1 MQHIEEAGIHSGDSA
16 CSLPPVNL
24 SQEMIEKVE
33 QQTKVIALGL
43 GVVGLMNVQYAI
55 YQDEIYLIE
64 VNPRASRT
72 VPFVSKATGMPL
84 AKVATRVMMGEKLV
98 DALSY
103 YDKYDI
109 VEVANG
115 LRRPKLKG
123 HVSVKEAVFPFH
135 KLYGADLVLSPEM
148 KSTGEVMGISKNF
161 GVSFA
166 KAQLSAGN
174 KIPTGG
180 TCFLS
185 FVDTDKVHAAE
196 IARGLLKHGFKLV
209 ATKGTQSIL
218 VEAGIT
224 CERVLKIS
232 EGRPN
237 IEDSM
242 KNDEIAMAINTSD
255 NNTSKKDAVVIR
267 QEVLRRSIP
276 YFTTLSAARALILAL
291 DEMGDGSWTK
301 STALQDFL
309 V

>member
-1 MQHIEEAGIHSGDSA
+1 
-16 CSLPPVNL
+16 
-24 SQEMIEKVE
+24 
-33 QQTKVIALGL
+33 
-43 GVVGLMNVQYAI
+43 
-55 YQDEIYLIE
+55 
-64 VNPRASRT
+64 
-72 VPFVSKATGMPL
+72 MPL
-84 AKVATRVMMGEKLV
+84 AKVATRVMVGETLRSS
-98 DALSY
+98 LEY
-103 YDKYDI
+103 YDRYDI
-109 VEVANG
+109 VQEVNG
-115 LRRPKLKG
+115 LLKPKLKG

-135 KLYGADLVLSPEM
+135 KLVGADLVLSPEM

-174 KIPTGG
+174 KIPTEG

-185 FVDTDKVHAAE
+185 FVDADKIHAAE
-196 IARGLLKHGFKLV
+196 IGKGLVDNGFKLV
-209 ATKGTQSIL
+209 ATKGTQTIL
-218 VEAGIT
+218 EKAGIP

-242 KNDEIAMAINTSD
+242 KNDEITMAINTSD

-291 DEMGDGSWTK
+291 NEMKNDSW
-301 STALQDFL
+301 SDVSAIQDFL
-309 V
+309 N

>member
-1 MQHIEEAGIHSGDSA
+1 
-16 CSLPPVNL
+16 
-24 SQEMIEKVE
+24 MIAKVE
-33 QQTKVIALGL
+33 AQTKTIALGL

-55 YQDEIYLIE
+55 YEDEIYLIE

-84 AKVATRVMMGEKLV
+84 AKVATRVMMGEPLR
-98 DALSY
+98 DALNY

-109 VEVANG
+109 VEEVNG
-115 LRRPKLKG
+115 LLKPRLKG
-123 HVSVKEAVFPFH
+123 HISVKEAVFPFH

-148 KSTGEVMGISKNF
+148 KSTGEVMGISSNF
-161 GVSFA
+161 GISFA
-166 KAQLSAGN
+166 KSQLSAGN

-185 FVDTDKVHAAE
+185 FVDSDKKHAPE
-196 IARGLLKHGFKLV
+196 IASGLYRHGFKLV
-209 ATKGTQSIL
+209 ATKGTQKVIE
-218 VEAGIT
+218 EAGVA
-224 CERVLKIS
+224 CEVVLKIS

-242 KNDEIAMAINTSD
+242 KNDEISMAINTSD

-267 QEVLRRSIP
+267 QEVLKRSIP

-291 DEMGDGSWTK
+291 DEMRDDSWSDAK
-301 STALQDFL
+301 AIQDFL
-309 V
+309 A